1 MELSDMLS
9 REYLQEGGTRVEI
22 EVESINVMHS
32 LPVDS
37 AVLDDIRASMETDES
52 MQELKKVILKGWP
65 DKRSDV
71 PVQARQYFGVCD
83 KLTVQDEKC

>member
-37 AVLDDIRASMETDES
+37 AVLDDIRASILM
-52 MQELKKVILKGWP
+52 KVCK
-65 DKRSDV
+65 S
-71 PVQARQYFGVCD
+71 
-83 KLTVQDEKC
+83 